1 MDPFTLAMM
10 AIGAVKSGVAMYKEA
25 KAVGK
30 EAMGV
35 MTEIAD
41 GLSSFFEH
49 QDKAVTEAKNLEKNP
64 PKGKSL
70 QAIALDNVLRRKRLE
85 QAEYDLRQMLTY
97 EAPPELGA
105 LWTEFQA
112 ERAKLT
118 ADKAKFDAAQK
129 KRTKERQERLL
140 RQRKNSISSLLFVLP
155 SWFFLL
161 PVLD

>member
-25 KAVGK
+25 KSVGK

-35 MTEIAD
+35 MTEISQ
-41 GLSSFFEH
+41 GLGSFFEN
-49 QDKAVTEAKNLEKNP
+49 QEKAHAEIKEKEKNP

-70 QAIALDNVLRRKRLE
+70 QAQALENILARKHLQ
-85 QAEYDLRQMLTY
+85 QAEYDLRQTLIYDT
-97 EAPPELGA
+97 PPELGA
-105 LWTEFQA
+105 MWEEFQK

-118 ADKAKFDAAQK
+118 ADKAKFEAAQK
-129 KRTKERQERLL
+129 KRMNERQESLR

-161 PVLD
+161 PALD